1 MEDERKSTSGNTIG
15 GPSAIGAAG
24 AQIVARPASK
34 NDPFTHLRIIDH
46 VLAQS
51 MYIKDIMTN
60 NGKSLSSTQSLLLE
74 LELDRM
80 HSAHKA
86 FLLALIRS
94 GKVNIENLQ
103 KVL

>member
-1 MEDERKSTSGNTIG
+1 
-15 GPSAIGAAG
+15 
-24 AQIVARPASK
+24 
-34 NDPFTHLRIIDH
+34 
-46 VLAQS
+46 

>member
-1 MEDERKSTSGNTIG
+1 MEDERKSTTGNTIG

-34 NDPFTHLRIIDH
+34 NDPLTHLRIIDH
-46 VLAQS
+46 ILAES
-51 MYIKDIMTN
+51 MYIKDIMAN
-60 NGKSLSSTQSLLLE
+60 NSKSLSSTQSLLLE